1 MVDVVTS
8 REIVLVADLALALE
22 TETTTVRADVAE
34 DLDQDQDLAA
44 QGATPLA
51 MEEDTTR
58 EATLPREISLLA
70 GSAAEHLRLASA
82 AAATLAATAEKTLAL
97 LPDPEAL
104 ATRESPSL
112 PELLLPK
119 RLKDRPR
126 SPPRKPELTQKNKP
140 TEA

>member
-1 MVDVVTS
+1 MADGVTS
-8 REIVLVADLALALE
+8 REIALAVDLALAP
-22 TETTTVRADVAE
+22 TIDAVTTDAAGDP
-34 DLDQDQDLAA
+34 DLDLAQA
-44 QGATPLA
+44 PAAALLV

-58 EATLPREISLLA
+58 EATLPRGISLLA
-70 GSAAEHLRLASA
+70 GGAAAEPLRLASA
-82 AAATLAATAEKTLAL
+82 AAATLAATAGKTLAL

-126 SPPRKPELTQKNKP
+126 SPPPKPELTQKNKQ

>member
-1 MVDVVTS
+1 VVDGVTS
-8 REIVLVADLALALE
+8 REIALVADLALAP
-22 TETTTVRADVAE
+22 TIDAVTTDAAGDP
-34 DLDQDQDLAA
+34 DLDLAQA
-44 QGATPLA
+44 PAAALPA

-70 GSAAEHLRLASA
+70 GAAAEPLRLASA
-82 AAATLAATAEKTLAL
+82 AAATLAATAGKTLAL

-126 SPPRKPELTQKNKP
+126 SPPPKPELTQKNKP

>member
-1 MVDVVTS
+1 MVDGVTS
-8 REIVLVADLALALE
+8 REIALVADLGLAPTTDAVTTDAAGDPDLDLALAH
-22 TETTTVRADVAE
+22 
-34 DLDQDQDLAA
+34 AA
-44 QGATPLA
+44 ALPA

-58 EATLPREISLLA
+58 EATLPRGISLLA
-70 GSAAEHLRLASA
+70 GAAAEPLRLASA

-126 SPPRKPELTQKNKP
+126 SLPPKPELTQKNKL